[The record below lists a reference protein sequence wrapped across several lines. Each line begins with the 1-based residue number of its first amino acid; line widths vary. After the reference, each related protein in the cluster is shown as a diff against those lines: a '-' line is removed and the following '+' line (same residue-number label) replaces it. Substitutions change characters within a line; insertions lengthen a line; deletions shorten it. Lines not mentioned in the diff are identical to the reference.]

1 MTKMSTK
8 SGAVR
13 AWRLATGFVAM
24 VALSLATAGC
34 MESGEELEA
43 TPEIPAESGEAIDVE
58 SAELRRQVEAL
69 LVEHPGATQLS
80 DNEVEIE
87 PGAIVTLARPSQ
99 KLGVGGSA
107 DCPYQNVCFYQGA
120 DYGYPRLKLY
130 ECRGYHLT
138 PMGWGDKISSWHNN
152 QSGGAVATVWNWT
165 GSWSYMFTAGVGSKH
180 YVGAGH
186 NDKADYIINCP

>member
-1 MTKMSTK
+1 MTSMSTEK
-8 SGAVR
+8 TVR
-13 AWRLATGFVAM
+13 TWRVTGFVAM
-24 VALSLATAGC
+24 VALSLATGAC
-34 MESGEELEA
+34 METG
-43 TPEIPAESGEAIDVE
+43 ESGEADVDVVDSE
-58 SAELRRQVEAL
+58 DAELQREVQAL
-69 LVEHPGATQLS
+69 LDEHPGAKQLN
-80 DNEVEIE
+80 DREVEIE
-87 PGAIVTLARPSQ
+87 QGAVVSLAPPDRRARA
-99 KLGVGGSA
+99 GSA

-130 ECRGYHLT
+130 DCKQYHLT

-165 GSWSYMFTAGVGSKH
+165 GQWSYMFTAGVGSNH